1 MQVAT
6 QLIHSIKGTADRIE
20 AVRAQLASLIPTTGD
35 DSAPRALFPQHEALR
50 EGGAS
55 VAQDEPDMCGAR
67 VPPHTEMAA
76 VASAPAG
83 LPATSA
89 PRVPPARPGAALA
102 RTPRAGPTQPP
113 SEAAD
118 RRSGSTAEA
127 PFQAATEPPTA
138 GAADDPTTAA
148 STEQAAAAELAAAE
162 LAAAASAAATVAGEP
177 AAAEAA
183 DSVAAAPETS
193 AAAEVPVAEAHSAE
207 AHSAGGADD
216 HRFPR
221 RSRRAPA
228 PAPLAA
234 PAETPERQARAT
246 ATPRGAATP
255 HAASSHAVSSHAAAS
270 SCAASSAVDE
280 QPDNDGCCAV
290 CLEPEGF
297 DDNPIVFCDGCEV
310 GCHKDCYGLSEI
322 PPGNWYCDRCK
333 LSRTKQPSCP
343 ACPSHEGCFKRT
355 IGGRWGGLA
364 HVACALYLPACGFEP
379 EGTMDEA
386 GFAFIDPAHATLRC
400 SLCPTAETKRQ
411 GYKIQ
416 CSHKKCTTAFHVT
429 CAQRAGLHM
438 ATIDDG
444 ADGARP
450 VVYCKKHTAEGKAE
464 SDRATAGGKA
474 KQGKKPRK
482 RKRR

>member
-6 QLIHSIKGTADRIE
+6 QLIHSIKGTAGRIE
-20 AVRAQLASLIPTTGD
+20 AVRAQLESLIPTTGD

-50 EGGAS
+50 GGGAS
-55 VAQDEPDMCGAR
+55 VAQDETEMCGAR
-67 VPPHTEMAA
+67 VPSHTETIA
-76 VASAPAG
+76 VASAPAA

-89 PRVPPARPGAALA
+89 PRVPPASREAALA

-118 RRSGSTAEA
+118 LQWPGGPVTAAAEA
-127 PFQAATEPPTA
+127 PSQAVMEPPTA
-138 GAADDPTTAA
+138 GAAENPTIAA
-148 STEQAAAAELAAAE
+148 PIEQAAAVEP
-162 LAAAASAAATVAGEP
+162 AAAAAAAAAVAGEP

-183 DSVAAAPETS
+183 DSAAAAPETS
-193 AAAEVPVAEAHSAE
+193 AAAEVPAAKVHSAE

-216 HRFPR
+216 HSGPR

-228 PAPLAA
+228 LAPLAA

-246 ATPRGAATP
+246 ATPRAAATP
-255 HAASSHAVSSHAAAS
+255 HVASSHAVSSHAAAS
-270 SCAASSAVDE
+270 SCAASSVVDE
-280 QPDNDGCCAV
+280 QPDNDDCCAV

-322 PPGNWYCDRCK
+322 PPGSWYCDRCK
-333 LSRTKQPSCP
+333 QSRTKQPSCP

-386 GFAFIDPAHATLRC
+386 GFAFIDPAYGTLRC

-411 GYKIQ
+411 GFKIQ

-429 CAQRAGLHM
+429 CAQRVGLHM

-444 ADGARP
+444 ADGVRT
-450 VVYCKKHTAEGKAE
+450 VVYCKKHTAEGKVE
-464 SDRATAGGKA
+464 SDRAAAGGKA
-474 KQGKKPRK
+474 KKGKKPRK
-482 RKRR
+482 RKRH